1 MTRVWVIRNDEF
13 PASDLVA
20 GGFVSIGWDRIGDL
34 TAVGDDQVAIRRL
47 VSQVYPE
54 EKEGS
59 FPVSAGMLRRFAFD
73 MREGDIVVAPDRQT
87 RLINI
92 GMVGGPYHFAADGSA
107 HPHRRAVEWLV
118 TGISRSTL
126 SQPAL
131 NEIGSALTLFEV
143 RRHVDE
149 FARLLADGGH
159 PVKIA
164 AAPLTGLGRGEEALR
179 DLSDEYLRA
188 MRGGDSVFTPGR
200 PVWTPD
206 AAQEL
211 LRVFVDRPD
220 EGGRSFEQKLD
231 DQLEGA
237 SDEAVQLFAEL
248 WCLSL
253 APLAD
258 YTPAKKRQL
267 LTWVLA
273 KMSSPVQLPPV
284 VDTGL
289 EAGAFKGGVA
299 FKTRRPFQIALLI
312 RVAVAVLS
320 LADGGREAALADP
333 QAFEEVLSS
342 IADPNEPA
350 QRCALRWFLFPD
362 FYLPIVSDKHRKA
375 LRDAFADL
383 LDGTASNLDQELHQ
397 ISNALSEGGTVDVE
411 LYRPPLLD
419 RWDPGRTLSGIPPTP
434 QEVADRNEFKTPR
447 YAMASAA
454 IGTVSDGEWTTYT
467 DVSAV
472 AGLTPG
478 QVGGYIDKVHHDAG
492 HRVIKI
498 DGSTYTLEQREALEV
513 EGIPFDAEGIADPSR
528 MVTKEDLHDRMEVRG
543 LLPKVAR
550 RAWLVR
556 GSNVNGQDFVPSWLA
571 QARVTLPATSLREV
585 ESGIDRDHLKPI
597 VEEDYAHASYAARA
611 EKLDEFH
618 AFLSRMQ
625 PGHLIVAIDQGR
637 LNLGEITGGVAY
649 QPSVDG
655 GATLVRDVEWQGS
668 TAVDRLPGDLIARLK
683 VQRDVLDL
691 TQNLDLLEK
700 LLVADEVGVELDDA
714 APLVLRDAT
723 DELAAD
729 LHVDRH
735 WLQECVELLRDRPQM
750 IFYGPP
756 GTGKTYIAQAL
767 GEHLAGENVR
777 LVQFHPSYSY
787 EDFFEGFRP
796 TTSGGFELRP
806 GPMRRIVDQAVANP
820 RDAHVLIIDEI
831 NRGNLAKVFGE
842 LYFLLEYRD
851 RNVELLYG
859 DGDFTLPANV
869 LLIGTMNTADRSIA
883 LVDAAMRRR
892 FAFVALHPSEPPISD
907 MLRTWLHRRGRPER
921 VADLLGELNRQI
933 VDPDFKVGPSYFM
946 RERVFETGGLERV
959 WRTSILP
966 LLDEHHFGE
975 MSGDEVRARYGYAA
989 ISERVDRPQFE
1000 NDDASPRSD

>member
-1 MTRVWVIRNDEF
+1 MTRVWGIHNDEHR
-13 PASDLVA
+13 ASELVA
-20 GGFVSIGWDRIGDL
+20 GGFISIGWDRAGDL
-34 TAVGDDQVAIRRL
+34 ATIGNDQAAIRRL
-47 VSQVYPE
+47 VRQVYPE
-54 EKEGS
+54 AKEGA
-59 FPVSAGMLRRFAFD
+59 FPVWAGVLRRFAFD
-73 MREGDIVVAPDRQT
+73 MSHGDIVIAPDREA

-92 GMVGGPYHFAADGSA
+92 GAVNGPYRYVADGTG
-107 HPHRRAVEWLV
+107 HPHRRDVEWLV
-118 TGISRSTL
+118 TGIRRSSF

-131 NEIGSALTLFEV
+131 NEIGSAMTLFEV

-149 FARLLADGGH
+149 FIGALADAGH
-159 PVKIA
+159 PVQVE
-164 AAPLTGLGRGEEALR
+164 APPVVGRDRGEDELR
-179 DLSDEYLRA
+179 NLSDEYLRA
-188 MRGGDSVFTPGR
+188 IRGGDSVFTPGR
-200 PVWTPD
+200 PVWTPEV
-206 AAQEL
+206 AQEVL
-211 LRVFVDRPD
+211 QAFVERPD

-231 DQLEGA
+231 DQLAGA
-237 SDEAVQLFAEL
+237 SDAAVQLFAEL

-267 LTWVLA
+267 LKRVLT
-273 KMSSPVQLPPV
+273 KMSSPAQLPPV
-284 VDTGL
+284 VDAAMD
-289 EAGAFKGGVA
+289 AGVFSGGVA
-299 FKTRRPFQIALLI
+299 FKTRRPFQIALLV
-312 RVAVAVLS
+312 RVAAAVLS
-320 LADGGREAALADP
+320 LADDAREAALSDP
-333 QAFEEVLSS
+333 LAFEDLLAS

-362 FYLPIVSDKHRKA
+362 YYLPVVSDKHRKA
-375 LRDAFADL
+375 IRDAFADL
-383 LDGTASNLDQELHQ
+383 LDGTASNLDQELNQ
-397 ISNALSEGGTVDVE
+397 IKSALAEGGGVDVE
-411 LYRPPLLD
+411 FYRPPLLD
-419 RWDPGRTLSGIPPTP
+419 RWDPGHTLSGVPATP
-434 QEVADRNEFKTPR
+434 QQVADRNEYKTPR
-447 YAMASAA
+447 YATASA
-454 IGTVSDGEWTTYT
+454 TVRTVGEGKWTTYT
-467 DVSAV
+467 DVGEV
-472 AGLTPG
+472 AGLIPG
-478 QVGGYIDKVHHDAG
+478 QVGDYLAKVHHDVG

-498 DGSTYTLEQREALEV
+498 DGSTYTVEQREALE
-513 EGIPFDAEGIADPSR
+513 AEGIRFDARGMADQSQK
-528 MVTKEDLHDRMEVRG
+528 MTKEDLHDRLEMLG
-543 LLPKVAR
+543 LLPKAAR

-556 GSNVNGQDFVPSWLA
+556 GSNVNGQDLVPNWLA
-571 QARVTLPATSLREV
+571 QGWVTLAATSLREV
-585 ESGIDRDHLKPI
+585 EPGIDRDHLKPI

-618 AFLSRMQ
+618 AFLSRML
-625 PGHLIVAIDQGR
+625 PGHLIVTSDQGR
-637 LNLGEITGGVAY
+637 LHLGEITGDVTF

-655 GATLVRDVEWQGS
+655 GATLVRGVEWRGA
-668 TAVDRLPGDLIARLK
+668 TPIDRLPGDVTARLK

-700 LLVADEVGVELDDA
+700 LFVADEVSVEVDDA
-714 APLVLRDAT
+714 GPLVLRDAT
-723 DELAAD
+723 DELAVE
-729 LHVDRH
+729 LHVDRT
-735 WLQECVELLRDRPQM
+735 WLQECVELLRDRPQL

-767 GEHLAGENVR
+767 GEHLAGGNVR

-859 DGDFTLPANV
+859 DGDFSLPANV
-869 LLIGTMNTADRSIA
+869 FLIGTMNTADRSIA

-892 FAFVALHPSEPPISD
+892 FAFVALHPSEPPIRD
-907 MLRTWLHRRGRPER
+907 MLRTWLRKEGRSER

-946 RERVFETGGLERV
+946 REKVFGTGGLERI

-966 LLDEHHFGE
+966 MLEEHHFGE
-975 MSGDEVRARYGYAA
+975 MGSDDVRARYGYAA
-989 ISERVDRPQFE
+989 ISERVDRPRVE
-1000 NDDASPRSD
+1000 DNDASSRAD